1 MTPAE
6 SEYVRREI
14 QEMRAR
20 ILRDVFE
27 AIKTTAS
34 TAPSTKQQEQRVGP

>member
-1 MTPAE
+1 MTPTE

-20 ILRDVFE
+20 ILREVFE

-34 TAPSTKQQEQRVGP
+34 VTAPSMPS